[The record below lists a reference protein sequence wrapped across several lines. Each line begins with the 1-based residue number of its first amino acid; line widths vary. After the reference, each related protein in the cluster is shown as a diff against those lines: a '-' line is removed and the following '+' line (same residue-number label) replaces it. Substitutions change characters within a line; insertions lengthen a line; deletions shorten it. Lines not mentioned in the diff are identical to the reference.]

1 MLAIFNLFHPGQG
14 GKITVQDIATY
25 TTSAFRVMFKLQ
37 PSLETE
43 VGALAMYP
51 VWEMHLCT
59 VKSLACTS
67 LQCCQQY

>member
-43 VGALAMYP
+43 VCF
-51 VWEMHLCT
+51 LCT
-59 VKSLACTS
+59 IVVVGGRPLLKQA
-67 LQCCQQY
+67 